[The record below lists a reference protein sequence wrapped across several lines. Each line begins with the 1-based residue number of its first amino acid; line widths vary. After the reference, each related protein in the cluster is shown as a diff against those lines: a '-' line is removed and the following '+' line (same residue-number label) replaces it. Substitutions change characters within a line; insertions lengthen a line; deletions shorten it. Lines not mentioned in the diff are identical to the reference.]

1 MTADFSTHPGL
12 KKKWMLTGIAAILII
27 VLVIPL
33 ACLKFWQRIDQQ
45 SGPWG
50 QGVENT
56 SVFVGK
62 EKCMDCHRNEY
73 EKWRNSDHDRA
84 MEKADNSTVLG
95 DFNDAEFIHN
105 QIITRFFKKGDQFFC
120 QYHWSGRYI

>member
-1 MTADFSTHPGL
+1 MTADFSTHPDF

-45 SGPWG
+45 LGPGG

-62 EKCMDCHRNEY
+62 EKLIKPRGT
-73 EKWRNSDHDRA
+73 A
-84 MEKADNSTVLG
+84 PFLT
-95 DFNDAEFIHN
+95 
-105 QIITRFFKKGDQFFC
+105 IT
-120 QYHWSGRYI
+120 